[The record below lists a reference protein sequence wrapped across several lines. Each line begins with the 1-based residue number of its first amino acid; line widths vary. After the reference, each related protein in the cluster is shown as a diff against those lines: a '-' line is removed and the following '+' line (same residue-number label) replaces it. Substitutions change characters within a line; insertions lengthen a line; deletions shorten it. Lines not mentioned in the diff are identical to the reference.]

1 MLSVEVTDIVTT
13 LLMTTAMV
21 VKTSLTTM
29 NNNLILRTTLTWMI
43 RLLDK
48 MLLLDSNC

>member
-1 MLSVEVTDIVTT
+1 MLPVEVTDIVIT

-21 VKTSLTTM
+21 VETSLTTM

-43 RLLDK
+43 RLIDK